1 MPFVEAN
8 LEKEKKELERLIAT
22 DTDAGKVHGAFLA
35 KLALQQQ
42 LIDIHK
48 AEKLT

>member
-22 DTDAGKVHGAFLA
+22 DVDAAKAHGEFMT
-35 KLALQQQ
+35 KIALQQ
-42 LIDIHK
+42 LINTCK
-48 AEKLT
+48 TEKPT